1 MNSDKST
8 LPLSGGNILLR
19 SAIVTVLISL
29 ISLPLLLLFMSALSG
44 PIGFVLIL
52 TPMIIL
58 QLPLVW
64 ILIRFKLL
72 PQVEFGRPSNSAES
86 LSDSSV
92 ESMSDASNPD
102 I

>member
-1 MNSDKST
+1 MNSDKSV
-8 LPLSGGNILLR
+8 LPTSDGSILLR
-19 SAIVTVLISL
+19 IAIVTVLVSL

-44 PIGFVLIL
+44 PIGFALIL
-52 TPMIIL
+52 TPMIVL

-72 PQVEFGRPSNSAES
+72 PQVEFGSPSNSAES
-86 LSDSSV
+86 PNDSSV
-92 ESMSDASNPD
+92 ESVPEASNPD